1 MSELPDGWIM
11 TPLEDLGNWG
21 SGGTPKR
28 TNPRFYVNGTIPWL
42 VIGDLNDGIVTYAQT
57 HITEEGL
64 LNSSAQLL
72 PPKTLLVAMYGSI
85 GKLGITGIT
94 CATNQAIAFCCT
106 YQEVIELRYLFHA
119 LKNAR
124 DLLVAKGQ
132 GGAQQNINQ
141 TILKAHQ
148 IPLAPL
154 NEQKRIADKL
164 DVLLMRVD
172 ACQERLDRVPRIL
185 KRFRQNILDLAVS
198 GKLTES
204 WREDNTVRI
213 SNTVELIQIEPI
225 GDFLSAIN
233 SLDYVI
239 PDGWVWLNPDLIKF
253 SEKHSLSIG
262 PFGSNLTVKDYRDAG
277 IPLVFVRD
285 IRRKNFGNET
295 TKFISEQKAQ
305 ELWAHRVEPGD
316 LLITKMGDPPG
327 DVAVFP
333 LDRPISVITAD
344 CIRIKVNPEIVS
356 IKLLSLF
363 IESSLIRSLIKE
375 ITAGVAQQK
384 ISLQRFRSMPLPIPP
399 LDEQQEIVRRVESL
413 FAYADRLEAHY
424 QAACTQIERLT
435 PVLLAKAFRG
445 ELVPQDPNDESASV
459 LLERIHAER
468 AAQPAKAKRD
478 ITSRKPAM
486 TKMTKESVKEA
497 IRQLPQNKFSFDELR
512 ENLTGDYDSL
522 KDILFTLLSEAKPIL
537 TQVFDQEEQA
547 MRFFR
552 AGK

>member
-1 MSELPDGWIM
+1 M
-11 TPLEDLGNWG
+11 G
-21 SGGTPKR
+21 S
-28 TNPRFYVNGTIPWL
+28 I
-42 VIGDLNDGIVTYAQT
+42 IGDLNDGVVTYAQT

-64 LNSSAQLL
+64 FNSSAQLL

-94 CATNQAIAFCCT
+94 CATNQAIAFCSR

-119 LKNAR
+119 LKNSK
-124 DLLVAKGQ
+124 DTLVAKGK

-204 WREDNTVRI
+204 WREDNTIRI

-262 PFGSNLTVKDYRDAG
+262 PFGSNLTVKDYRDSG

-285 IRRKNFGNET
+285 IRTKNFGNET
-295 TKFISEQKAQ
+295 TKFITEEKAQ

-424 QAACTQIERLT
+424 QAACTQIKRLT

-445 ELVPQDPNDESASV
+445 ELVPQDPNDEPASV

-478 ITSRKPAM
+478 MTPRKPAM
-486 TKMTKESVKEA
+486 TKMTKESVKEV
-497 IRQLPQNKFSFDELR
+497 IRQLPKDKFSFDELR

-522 KDILFTLLSEAKPIL
+522 KDILFTLLSEAEPVL
-537 TQVFDQEEQA
+537 TQVFDQEERA
-547 MRFFR
+547 MCFFR